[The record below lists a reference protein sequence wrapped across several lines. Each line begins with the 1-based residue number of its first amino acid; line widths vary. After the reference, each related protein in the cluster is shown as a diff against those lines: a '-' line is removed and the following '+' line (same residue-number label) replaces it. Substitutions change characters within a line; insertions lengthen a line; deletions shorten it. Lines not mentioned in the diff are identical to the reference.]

1 MLEPSRQHIT
11 ARLRATIEEELGALR
26 RFADV
31 PSDELEEIAAR
42 IARAVQP
49 YLGETGAPAQ
59 DTRAA

>member
-1 MLEPSRQHIT
+1 MLEPSRQNIT

-31 PSDELEEIAAR
+31 PSAELEAMADR

-49 YLGETGAPAQ
+49 FLDETGGSPRE
-59 DTRAA
+59 TRAA